1 MKGKLVK
8 DALILTIITLV
19 AGLGLGIVYEITKE
33 PIRKAKE
40 EALVRSYKAVF
51 EDADSFEDQSV
62 DAEKA
67 SQVLSSSNVEGV
79 SIVFTEKA
87 KNASGETIGYV
98 IGIKSQGGYGGPIE
112 FSMGITKDGKLTG
125 YSITSISET
134 AGLGMKADSYG
145 EKTFSHQWIGKSAD
159 KSYAVTKDGGEIEAI
174 SGATI
179 TSRCMTKG
187 INGGIAWFNYL
198 EGGAQ

>member
-79 SIVFTEKA
+79 SIMFTEKA

-98 IGIKSQGGYGGPIE
+98 IGIKSQGFIAADAAFSEANPEAARLLLDSPDTPI
-112 FSMGITKDGKLTG
+112 L
-125 YSITSISET
+125 
-134 AGLGMKADSYG
+134 LV
-145 EKTFSHQWIGKSAD
+145 SAHHGVWEAATNIL
-159 KSYAVTKDGGEIEAI
+159 SFARPMIAVTKDGGEIEAI